1 MRRIIAFMV
10 FLCLFCSSVRP
21 ASGTME
27 SATDAARRGADQILA
42 LLQDPAFHNP
52 ATKEAQR
59 KKIENAM
66 LGLFDFD
73 EFSFRTV
80 GPNWRNFTPDQ
91 KKRFQE
97 AFTTLL
103 RNTYIDTL
111 DSYSGEKVE
120 FTGEISGNNGTRS
133 EVRMNFLGKDAV
145 HPVAFRMLVKNG
157 RWVVYDVLIEGISM
171 IKNYRDQF
179 RDLLAKGNPDE
190 LISRISAKAEEVKNQ
205 PKQK

>member
-73 EFSFRTV
+73 ECSSRTV

-133 EVRMNFLGKDAV
+133 EVRMNFLGNDAV

>member
-1 MRRIIAFMV
+1 MRRALTFV
-10 FLCLFCSSVRP
+10 VLLSLFCTFAHAVH
-21 ASGTME
+21 AME
-27 SATDAARRGADQILA
+27 SATDAARRGADQILS
-42 LLQDPAFHNP
+42 LLKDPAFRDP

-59 KKIENAM
+59 KKIEDAM

-73 EFSFRTV
+73 EFSSRTV
-80 GPNWRNFTPDQ
+80 GPNWRKFTPDQ

-97 AFTTLL
+97 AFTSLL

-111 DSYSGEKVE
+111 DSYRGEKVE
-120 FTGEISGNNGTRS
+120 FVGETSGNNGTRS
-133 EVRMNFLGKDAV
+133 EVRMNFLGKDAA

-157 RWVVYDVLIEGISM
+157 KWVVYDVLIEGISM

-179 RDLLAKGNPDE
+179 RDLLTRGQPDDLIAK
-190 LISRISAKAEEVKNQ
+190 IAAKAEEVKNQ

>member
-1 MRRIIAFMV
+1 M
-10 FLCLFCSSVRP
+10 
-21 ASGTME
+21 
-27 SATDAARRGADQILA
+27 AARRGADQILA

-66 LGLFDFD
+66 LGLIDFD
-73 EFSFRTV
+73 EFSSRTV

>member
-27 SATDAARRGADQILA
+27 SAPDAARRGADQILA

-73 EFSFRTV
+73 EFSSRTV

>member
-1 MRRIIAFMV
+1 MRRILSLAV
-10 FLCLFCSSVRP
+10 FVCFFFTLVHP
-21 ASGTME
+21 VAAME
-27 SATDAARRGADQILA
+27 SATDTARKGADQILS
-42 LLQDPAFHNP
+42 LLKDPAFRDP

-59 KKIENAM
+59 KKIEDVM
-66 LGLFDFD
+66 LDFFDFD
-73 EFSFRTV
+73 EFSSRTV

-97 AFTTLL
+97 AFTSLL
-103 RNTYIDTL
+103 RNTYIGTL
-111 DSYSGEKVE
+111 DSYSGEAVE
-120 FTGEISGNNGTRS
+120 FTGETSGNNGTRS

-157 RWVVYDVLIEGISM
+157 KWVVYDVLIEGISM

-179 RDLLAKGNPDE
+179 RDLLTRGNPDD
-190 LISRISAKAEEVKNQ
+190 LITKIAAKAEEIKNQ